1 MMSLRGLT
9 APQSKEEH
17 HVVNIL
23 WLINYFPLS
32 FNAEA
37 FYGFN
42 SEDMTNGS
50 ERLKTKYIWKSCE
63 IKQISDVQI

>member
-1 MMSLRGLT
+1 M
-9 APQSKEEH
+9 
-17 HVVNIL
+17 
-23 WLINYFPLS
+23 INKLLPTL
-32 FNAEA
+32 FNAAA

-50 ERLKTKYIWKSCE
+50 ERLKKKYIWKSCE